1 MTCENA
7 PHVDP
12 QAPVPVTGW
21 RGWLIRAINA
31 QPDEVAAVLWGCGL
45 FFFLFTSYAILRPV
59 RDAMGIAGGVRNLQ
73 WLFSATF
80 VVMLVAIP
88 LHGWLNAHVPRAR
101 FIDWVYGFFALNM
114 FAFAALLSLWPASP
128 WVARVFFVWLSV
140 FNLFVVSVAWSLM
153 ADIFDTEQAK
163 RVFGFIAGGAS
174 IGGVTGPLFGAAMVS
189 VLSVRGLLV
198 VSALLLGA
206 AVYAKARLL
215 AWRAGRDTVQQ
226 AQSRR
231 RPVAG
236 NPFTGF
242 SLVARSPY
250 LLCLGAFVILLT
262 TASTFLYFEQARLV
276 ASTFPTR
283 NAQVRVFSIIDGVV
297 QAVSL
302 ICQVFLVGRFARRF
316 GVTGLLSAIPLLVG
330 AGFLVLAIWPV
341 FAVVAAVM
349 GIRRVGEYAFIRPGR
364 EILFTGVAED
374 VRYRAKSFLDTVVY
388 RGGDALSGWA
398 SATLISFTQSL
409 TAVSLVGAVLAFA
422 WAALGY
428 ALGRRPIAR
437 TE

>member
-1 MTCENA
+1 MTCEDTA
-7 PHVDP
+7 GGRACPSP
-12 QAPVPVTGW
+12 PVAGW
-21 RGWLIRAINA
+21 RGWTCRAINA
-31 QPDEVAAVLWGCGL
+31 HPDELAAVLWGCGL

-80 VVMLVAIP
+80 AVMLVAIP
-88 LHGWLNAHVPRAR
+88 LHGWLNAHVSRAR
-101 FIDWVYGFFALNM
+101 FIDWVYGFFIITMLV
-114 FAFAALLSLWPASP
+114 FAALLSIWPTSP

-153 ADIFDTEQAK
+153 ADVFNTEQAR

-174 IGGVTGPLFGAAMVS
+174 IGGIAGPMVGAAMVS

-198 VSALLLGA
+198 VSAGLLGA
-206 AVYAKARLL
+206 AVYAKSRLL
-215 AWRAGRDTVQQ
+215 VWRLGRDTVQQ

-242 SLVARSPY
+242 LLVARSPY
-250 LLCLGAFVILLT
+250 LLCLGLFVILLT

-276 ASTFPTR
+276 AAAFPTR
-283 NAQVRVFSIIDGVV
+283 NGQVRFFSMIDGAV
-297 QAVSL
+297 QAASL
-302 ICQVFLVGRFARRF
+302 LCQVFLAGRFARRW
-316 GVTGLLSAIPLLVG
+316 GVAGLLCAIPLLVA
-330 AGFLVLAIWPV
+330 AGFVVLAIWPV

-349 GIRRVGEYAFIRPGR
+349 GVRRVGEYAFIRPGR
-364 EILFTGVAED
+364 EMLFTGVAED
-374 VRYRAKSFLDTVVY
+374 VRYRAKNFLDTVVY
-388 RGGDALSGWA
+388 RGGDALSGWV
-398 SATLISFTQSL
+398 SAALIGATQSL
-409 TAVSLVGAVLAFA
+409 SVVSLVGAVLALA

-428 ALGRRPIAR
+428 ALGRHPRGAR
-437 TE
+437 